1 MTPKEILTSVLRI
14 DQEIETLNRARD
26 RLREEETYLSAT
38 DYSKVIVMSTTGR
51 GSTEQI
57 ALQMADIDGKLCQAV
72 ERLWKAKARAE
83 ALISTL
89 KSSRHRDLMR
99 RRYLLCESW
108 EQVAYEMHYGY
119 RHVLKMHGAALEELK
134 RNMAHNG
141 T

>member
-1 MTPKEILTSVLRI
+1 MDPRETLVAVLRI

-38 DYSKVIVMSTTGR
+38 DYSRVTVMSSAGR
-51 GSTEQI
+51 GSAERLALEQ
-57 ALQMADIDGKLCQAV
+57 AEIDGKLCDAV
-72 ERLWKAKARAE
+72 QRLWKAKGEAE
-83 ALISTL
+83 TLISSL
-89 KSSRHRDLMR
+89 SSTRHRDLMR

-119 RHVLKMHGAALEELK
+119 RHVLKMHGAALEELRRK
-134 RNMAHNG
+134 RAHNG